1 MLDAMD
7 YFSVRTDT
15 MRCRVRF
22 GKAHFQ
28 KPTVLEGSGA
38 KQEVADPT
46 DARARRDHPV
56 SSDASQRGSAPETH
70 VDENTHVCLT
80 SRYSAD
86 LWVETEMIVDGNG
99 VDPVPVL
106 QVRIRYA
113 RVL

>member
-38 KQEVADPT
+38 KQEVADRT
-46 DARARRDHPV
+46 DVVIIQSHPMLPNEARLRKLTWMR
-56 SSDASQRGSAPETH
+56 TH
-70 VDENTHVCLT
+70 TFV
-80 SRYSAD
+80 
-86 LWVETEMIVDGNG
+86 
-99 VDPVPVL
+99 
-106 QVRIRYA
+106 
-113 RVL
+113 